1 MFSGVTNGK
10 KGSAL
15 TYNSFYDVICENL
28 ACDDNSCKNKWFR
41 HEEFKGEE
49 LLKRALDSEN
59 VDKHSRQTHESRPYL
74 AQVPAEESDFNNLK
88 AGASEKEFVSVTE
101 FLKMADREVLTN
113 NTIVKQGINGDK
125 DVFSHSDGNGDVE
138 NGSEVYGIDPA
149 RIGTAVHRLFERLS
163 FEGMVSAGEVE
174 MIALMSDEIK
184 SIKNEYSLNDD
195 EISYIKDK
203 KLPEVA
209 AFFKD
214 EFMRDIIKNAKSI
227 EKEKSFIMK
236 DDKMQGR
243 IIEGVID
250 CFFEGEDEIIVIDYK
265 TNEIGRSDKRIRD
278 LMEYYRPQLE
288 LYKRACER
296 GYNKPVSAYVYF
308 TNVKIFCEV

>member
-1 MFSGVTNGK
+1 MTGVQTCALPIEF
-10 KGSAL
+10 SAL
-15 TYNSFYDVICENL
+15 GIL
-28 ACDDNSCKNKWFR
+28 SC
-41 HEEFKGEE
+41 
-49 LLKRALDSEN
+49 A
-59 VDKHSRQTHESRPYL
+59 
-74 AQVPAEESDFNNLK
+74 
-88 AGASEKEFVSVTE
+88 KEFVSVTE
-101 FLKMADREVLTN
+101 FLKMADVE
-113 NTIVKQGINGDK
+113 DA
-125 DVFSHSDGNGDVE
+125 FSHGDGNGDIE
-138 NGSEVYGIDPA
+138 NGREVNGIDPA

-163 FEGMVSAGEVE
+163 FEGMVSAGEAE
-174 MIALMSDEIK
+174 MIALILDEIK

-214 EFMRDIIKNAKSI
+214 EFMRDIIINAKSI

-250 CFFEGEDEIIVIDYK
+250 CFIEGEDEIIVIDYK
-265 TNEIGRSDKRIRD
+265 TNEIGRFDKRIRD

-296 GYNKPVSAYVYF
+296 G
-308 TNVKIFCEV
+308 